1 MLTRTMKIQVTL
13 FALVATVIV
22 GYTAIKYAGYSYLLG
37 SRGCRV
43 GVDLADSGGIF
54 TGAEVDYRGVAIG
67 KVGELT
73 PTSTGVRVA
82 LDLDSCAQPQIPRQA
97 RAAVTDLSVIGE
109 QYVDLRADA
118 DAGPYLQA
126 GDVIP
131 QSHTSLPVPTQV
143 LLANLDALAKSVDP
157 GKLSTVITELG
168 VAFDGQAANMRGLL
182 DAGATIL
189 SQAEAN
195 LPATLD
201 LIKAGDRVLAT
212 QLDVIPAFASWA
224 GSLRLLSGELRAD
237 DPTVRALIN
246 DAPPAID
253 PVTAFAHDV
262 QGPLGTLFGNLIT
275 GGDLL
280 AAHVGGLEQLLL
292 LYPRLVADASNVVN
306 PDGRLRLGVVVD
318 WGESQPC
325 VSGYGATARQLPST
339 TTSGAPNLTARCATG
354 PIRGADR
361 APAGAGLATAAHGAA
376 PIRVDASAAQSA
388 GLLGDRSW
396 LTLITEPL
404 AISGGGS

>member
-1 MLTRTMKIQVTL
+1 MLTRTMKIQVSL

-22 GYTAIKYAGYSYLLG
+22 GYTAIKYAGFSYLLG
-37 SRGCRV
+37 PHGCRL

-67 KVGELT
+67 KVGALT

-82 LDLDSCAQPQIPRQA
+82 LELDSCTRPRIPRQV

-109 QYVDLRADA
+109 QYVDLRADG
-118 DAGPYLQA
+118 DAGPFLQA
-126 GDVIP
+126 GDVIA
-131 QSHTSLPVPTQV
+131 QSHTSLPIPTQV
-143 LLANLDALAKSVDP
+143 LLANIDALATSVDP

-168 VAFDGQAANMRGLL
+168 VAFDGQTANMRALL

-189 SQAEAN
+189 DQAQAN

-201 LIKAGDRVLAT
+201 LIKSADRVLAT
-212 QLDVIPAFASWA
+212 QLDVSPAFASWA
-224 GSLRLLSGELRAD
+224 RSLRLLSGQLRAD
-237 DPTVRALIN
+237 DPTLRSLIN
-246 DAPPAID
+246 DAPSAID
-253 PVTAFAHDV
+253 TVTAFARDV
-262 QGPLGTLFGNLIT
+262 QGPLGTLFGNLIS

-292 LYPRLVADASNVVN
+292 LYPRLVADASNLVN
-306 PDGRLRLGVVVD
+306 ADGRLRLGVVVD
-318 WGESQPC
+318 WGDVQPC
-325 VSGYGATARQLPST
+325 VAGYGTTVRQLPST
-339 TTSGAPNLTARCATG
+339 TSSSPPNLGARCSTG

-361 APAGAGLATAAHGAA
+361 APAGAALSTAGLDAV

-388 GLLGDRSW
+388 RLLGDRSW
-396 LTLITEPL
+396 LTLLTEPL
-404 AISGGGS
+404 AIGARP